1 MRKIMFDYEEYNRWV
16 NEAENTFKSAIVDKE
31 NGFYNWCCFKCHQ
44 AAEFA
49 LKGLLYGIGLTP
61 FGYSLTKMTNDLQNQ
76 KINITSILTACKKLD
91 LHYIPSRYPNAHPT
105 GSAFEYHD
113 ENIAEEALTNAKK
126 IMDLVKGIKK

>member
-1 MRKIMFDYEEYNRWV
+1 MRKIMFDYEEYNRWI

-31 NGFYNWCCFKCHQ
+31 NGFYNWCCFKCHH

-61 FGYSLTKMTNDLQNQ
+61 FGHSLTKMTNDLQNQ
-76 KINITSILTACKKLD
+76 KINIKSILTACKKLD

-105 GSAFEYHD
+105 GSPFEYHD

>member
-1 MRKIMFDYEEYNRWV
+1 MFDYEEYNRGV

-105 GSAFEYHD
+105 GSPFEYHD

-126 IMDLVKGIKK
+126 IMDLVEGIKK

>member
-1 MRKIMFDYEEYNRWV
+1 MRKIMFDYEEYNRWI

-61 FGYSLTKMTNDLQNQ
+61 FGHSLTKMTNDLKNQ
-76 KINITSILTACKKLD
+76 KINISSILTTCKKLD

-105 GSAFEYHD
+105 GSPFEYHD
-113 ENIAEEALTNAKK
+113 ENIAEEALTNAK
-126 IMDLVKGIKK
+126 IIIDFVKGIKK